1 NYQNEDK
8 ESKSYSLLETLHDDE
23 NAELTADQ
31 VRHQDTIIQT
41 NNLINALGNREAILL
56 IRLFYKIKP
65 SNLLDIYCLA
75 TEEEK
80 QELKKKMKLGD
91 KSNPEVLQ
99 KYSCEEKKVH
109 DFPLVKNYL
118 SLFTKS
124 YRFSELSKILGESEN
139 MARRLK
145 QESFKKLQKLAKE
158 RKLHFLI
165 E

>member
-1 NYQNEDK
+1 
-8 ESKSYSLLETLHDDE
+8 
-23 NAELTADQ
+23 LTADQ

-41 NNLINALGNREAILL
+41 NNLINALGNQEMILL
-56 IRLFYKIKP
+56 VRLLYRIKP
-65 SNLLDIYCLA
+65 SNLLDIYYLA

-80 QELKKKMKLGD
+80 KQLKKKMKLAD
-91 KSNPEVLQ
+91 KSNPELLQ

-109 DFPLVKNYL
+109 NLPLVKNYL

-124 YRFSELSKILGESEN
+124 YRFSELSKILGKSEN
-139 MARRLK
+139 VARRLK

-158 RKLHFLI
+158 RKLHFLL